1 MNYPLWHHRWQP
13 VSTDL
18 NLQSCWTDVNLAIV
32 LHAAALQAHL
42 KTLWYD
48 IQPRRSWPRSMFFP
62 RVNAAL
68 MLAPVSWASTYPT
81 IPCCRSL
88 QNELFN
94 FRLVPQTSARCVMA
108 SRQPA
113 HTAAWWNVR
122 HARVQTPVTV
132 FLFHC
137 LVLPCPCDN
146 GPCCVLMS
154 QCCLIKS
161 GQWIEVRFY
170 RLFLNSWISHV
181 VSVIVI
187 FMMSYT
193 H

>member
-1 MNYPLWHHRWQP
+1 MLQKSSVSEPLKSWTAFRHFYIFSQDKKNDEVSLMIPPLTACQHWSEPP
-13 VSTDL
+13 VMLSWCKPCNSFARCSRAST
-18 NLQSCWTDVNLAIV
+18 SEGFVIWYTTKEELAS
-32 LHAAALQAHL
+32 
-42 KTLWYD
+42 D
-48 IQPRRSWPRSMFFP
+48 SFFP

-68 MLAPVSWASTYPT
+68 ILAPVSWASTYPT

-94 FRLVPQTSARCVMA
+94 FRLVPQTSARCVTA
-108 SRQPA
+108 PRQPA
-113 HTAAWWNVR
+113 HTAAWWNVK
-122 HARVQTPVTV
+122 HARVQAPVTV

-161 GQWIEVRFY
+161 GQ
-170 RLFLNSWISHV
+170 
-181 VSVIVI
+181 
-187 FMMSYT
+187 
-193 H
+193 